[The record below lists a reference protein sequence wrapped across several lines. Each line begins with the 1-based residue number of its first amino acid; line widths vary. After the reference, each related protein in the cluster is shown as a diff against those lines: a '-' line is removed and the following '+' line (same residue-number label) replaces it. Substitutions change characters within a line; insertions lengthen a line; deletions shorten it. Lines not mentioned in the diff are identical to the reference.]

1 MNTWRDENEKKE
13 ATTMLKKPKASTLCK
28 VVY

>member
-13 ATTMLKKPKASTLCK
+13 ATTMLKKPKAPTLCK
-28 VVY
+28 VV

>member
-13 ATTMLKKPKASTLCK
+13 TTTMLKKPKASTLCK
-28 VVY
+28 IV